1 MRYTFAIIVFLLLIA
16 ITPQMSDAK
25 NISPIND
32 DIKINQASNEYIY
45 DFEDGVV
52 PNDEIIEFSPG
63 YKLWA
68 GSEFYPPYS
77 GNTVAYSHEANNFI
91 RFSERITY
99 FSAYYSIQRAYYVYA
114 TNVDGDIL
122 TNVDGDPAVYH
133 FSGSTVQ
140 NELVKF
146 ETIQPIYEIKIN
158 SNGHS
163 GYANWVMDYITIK
176 EGGVSGP
183 SELDYKYKSINASL
197 SLNVTIENGTIYDA
211 YLNDE
216 LIETQ
221 NYENGTIS
229 VNISS
234 IFTNFS
240 YSNFS
245 ISNYTKYEFAN
256 LTLAFHTELNITL
269 THFVNVTV
277 YDYTPQIFHD
287 IFDVDHEVGESQILN
302 FNVSDD
308 NLDSLKVYQNN
319 THLYSTDLNS
329 SMPTLDLNDFIDG
342 SYKLTQYNFTLSF
355 IDSYVNNVN
364 QSLLVNLLDTTKPV
378 LSLFTADDYME
389 TETDGLIRFKA
400 IDPTLS
406 NYTLMINNVT
416 LSIGSV
422 SSNELIE
429 ISNANY
435 SEGEYN
441 VTLLLLDR
449 ANNSLSFTTSFTVDA
464 YVAPTNTT
472 NTTETTETTET
483 STETSTEVSTEVS
496 TQTISNAIIPEE
508 PSSDFGSNLLIIIAG
523 IVVGLTGIELFR
535 RQIDKNSK

>member
-1 MRYTFAIIVFLLLIA
+1 MKIVRIKLSIIILLLLIA

-32 DIKINQASNEYIY
+32 DIKINQASNEYIF
-45 DFEDGVV
+45 DFEDNKI
-52 PNDEIIEFSPG
+52 PNDPNLITFSEYNIYSSVG
-63 YKLWA
+63 
-68 GSEFYPPYS
+68 FYCCYS
-77 GNTVAYSHEANNFI
+77 GSKGLVSFSSNNAIYFHQPI
-91 RFSERITY
+91 QS
-99 FSAYYSIQRAYYVYA
+99 FSAFFNTYRVYNVSA
-114 TNVDGDIL
+114 FNVDGDLLATKL
-122 TNVDGDPAVYH
+122 TKNG
-133 FSGSTVQ
+133 TN
-140 NELVKF
+140 NEF
-146 ETIQPIYEIKIN
+146 IQLESNQIMYEIQVRAYN
-158 SNGHS
+158 HTSYS
-163 GYANWVMDYITIK
+163 YWTLDYITITK
-176 EGGVSGP
+176 GGISGP
-183 SELDYKYKSINASL
+183 SVLDYEYKSNNVSL
-197 SLNVTIENGTIYDA
+197 SLNVTLQNGTIYDA

-245 ISNYTKYEFAN
+245 ISNFTKYEFAN
-256 LTLAFHTELNITL
+256 LTLAFHTEQNSTHN
-269 THFVNVTV
+269 HFVNVTV
-277 YDYTPQIFHD
+277 YDYIPQIFHN

-319 THLYSTDLNS
+319 TLLYSTDLNS
-329 SMPTLDLNDFIDG
+329 SNPTLNLNDFIDG
-342 SYKLTQYNFTLSF
+342 SFKLTQYNFTLSF

-416 LSIGSV
+416 LSAGVV
-422 SSNELIE
+422 SSNELVE

-464 YVAPTNTT
+464 YVAPTNNT